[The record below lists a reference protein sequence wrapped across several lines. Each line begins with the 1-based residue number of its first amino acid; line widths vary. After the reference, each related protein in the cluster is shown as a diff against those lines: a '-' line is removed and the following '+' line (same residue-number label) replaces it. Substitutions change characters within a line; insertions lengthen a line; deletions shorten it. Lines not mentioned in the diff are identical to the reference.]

1 VTATAAEEH
10 AGHIVAEAGIDPE
23 RDLALAVLEEFL
35 PPHRGDSGN
44 ALVGTGLSIA
54 FGGVKALQD
63 VTITAPSKTFVGLLG
78 PNGAG
83 KSTCFDVLNGLKTPD
98 SGTITMFGKDVTKMR
113 PWDRA
118 RLGMGRTF
126 QANRLNH
133 DLTVG
138 ENLLSAAHLAI
149 KGNPISAILG
159 LPGPA
164 RSEARAEQA
173 AYAMCVLLGIK
184 EHWHDR
190 VSDLDFGRQRRI
202 EIGRSLMCGPAI
214 VLLDEPAAGL
224 DAEDAH
230 ALFALLR
237 QLQRDLGLTI
247 ILVEHYVKAVL
258 ENADLVYVLNQGQ
271 LLASG
276 TPAEVAADPTVRS
289 EYLGSVLDLE
299 QTPDITQ
306 AETLAEEADE
316 VLAEIEEAEAA
327 EAEAKEPAPAQGS
340 DENA

>member
-1 VTATAAEEH
+1 MSATTE
-10 AGHIVAEAGIDPE
+10 AGHIVAESGVDPE
-23 RDLALAVLEEFL
+23 RDQALAVLEAFL
-35 PPHRGDSGN
+35 PHRGDSGD
-44 ALVGTGLSIA
+44 ALVGSGLSIA
-54 FGGVKALQD
+54 FGGVKALQN
-63 VTITAPSKTFVGLLG
+63 VTITAPSRTFVGLLG

-98 SGTITMFGKDVTKMR
+98 SGTITMFGKDVTAMR

-118 RLGMGRTF
+118 KLGMGRTF
-126 QANRLNH
+126 QSNRLNH
-133 DLTVG
+133 DLSVG

-149 KGNPISAILG
+149 KGNPITTLLSF
-159 LPGPA
+159 PSV
-164 RSEARAEQA
+164 RKSEARAEQA

-184 EHWHDR
+184 DHWHDR

-224 DAEDAH
+224 DADDAH

-276 TPAEVAADPTVRS
+276 TPAEVAADPVVRA
-289 EYLGSVLDLE
+289 EYLGSVLDLDE
-299 QTPDITQ
+299 NPDVNE
-306 AETLAEEADE
+306 ASTLAEEADE
-316 VLAEIEEAEAA
+316 VLEEIA
-327 EAEAKEPAPAQGS
+327 EAEQQGVSANQGS
-340 DENA
+340 TENA

>member
-1 VTATAAEEH
+1 MSATTT
-10 AGHIVAEAGIDPE
+10 AGHIVSEAGVDPE
-23 RDLALAVLEEFL
+23 RDQALAVLEAFL
-35 PPHRGDSGN
+35 PPHGADSGD
-44 ALVGTGLSIA
+44 ALVGSGLSIA
-54 FGGVKALQD
+54 FGGVKALQN

-83 KSTCFDVLNGLKTPD
+83 KSTCFDVLNGLKVPD
-98 SGTITMFGKDVTKMR
+98 SGTITMFGKDVTKLR

-118 RLGMGRTF
+118 KLGMGRTF

-133 DLTVG
+133 DLSVG
-138 ENLLSAAHLAI
+138 ENLLSAAHLSI
-149 KGNPISAILG
+149 EGNPISTMLG
-159 LPGPA
+159 LPKA
-164 RSEARAEQA
+164 RRSEARAEQA

-184 EHWHDR
+184 DHWHDR

-224 DAEDAH
+224 DADDAH

-258 ENADLVYVLNQGQ
+258 ENADLMYVLNQGQ
-271 LLASG
+271 LLAAG
-276 TPAEVAADPTVRS
+276 TPAEVAADPVVRA
-289 EYLGSVLDLE
+289 EYLGSVLDLDE
-299 QTPDITQ
+299 NADVNS
-306 AETLAEEADE
+306 AHTLAEEADE
-316 VLAEIEEAEAA
+316 VLEEIEAEEGVAA
-327 EAEAKEPAPAQGS
+327 KQGS
-340 DENA
+340 TDNA

>member
-1 VTATAAEEH
+1 VTATTDH
-10 AGHIVAEAGIDPE
+10 AGHIVSEAGVDPE
-23 RDLALAVLEEFL
+23 RDKALAVLEAFL
-35 PPHRGDSGN
+35 PPHRGDTGD
-44 ALVGTGLSIA
+44 ALVGRGLSIA
-54 FGGVKALQD
+54 FGGVKALQN
-63 VTITAPSKTFVGLLG
+63 VNITAPAKTFVGLLG

-118 RLGMGRTF
+118 KLGMGRTF

-133 DLTVG
+133 DLSVG
-138 ENLLSAAHLAI
+138 ENLMAAAHLQI
-149 KGNPISAILG
+149 KGDPISTILG
-159 LPGPA
+159 LPGP
-164 RSEARAEQA
+164 RKSEKRAEQA
-173 AYAMCVLLGIK
+173 AYAMTVLLGIQ

-258 ENADLVYVLNQGQ
+258 ENADVVYVLNQGQ

-276 TPAEVAADPTVRS
+276 TPEEVAADPVVRS
-289 EYLGSVLDLE
+289 EYLGSILDLDE
-299 QTPDITQ
+299 NADIDT

-316 VLAEIEEAEAA
+316 VIAEHAEEPTPAEANH
-327 EAEAKEPAPAQGS
+327 QG
-340 DENA
+340 EQK

>member
-1 VTATAAEEH
+1 LRGEVGFEEVRFQYSGATS
-10 AGHIVAEAGIDPE
+10 P
-23 RDLALAVLEEFL
+23 ALDGVSLEITPGATL
-35 PPHRGDSGN
+35 
-44 ALVGTGLSIA
+44 ALVGPT
-54 FGGVKALQD
+54 
-63 VTITAPSKTFVGLLG
+63 
-78 PNGAG
+78 GAG
-83 KSTCFDVLNGLKTPD
+83 KSTRFDVLIGLKSPD
-98 SGTITMFGKDVTKMR
+98 SGTITMFGKDVTKLR

-118 RLGMGRTF
+118 KIGMGRTF

-133 DLTVG
+133 DLSVG
-138 ENLLSAAHLAI
+138 ENLLSAAHLSI
-149 KGNPISAILG
+149 KGNPLTTLLG
-159 LPGPA
+159 FPSV
-164 RSEARAEQA
+164 RKSERRAEEA

-184 EHWHDR
+184 DHWHDR

-276 TPAEVAADPTVRS
+276 TPAEVAADPVVRA
-289 EYLGSVLDLE
+289 EYLGSVLDLDE
-299 QTPDITQ
+299 NADVNE
-306 AETLAEEADE
+306 AHTLAEEADE
-316 VLAEIEEAEAA
+316 VLEEISDSEEGVGAN
-327 EAEAKEPAPAQGS
+327 QGS
-340 DENA
+340 TENA

>member
-1 VTATAAEEH
+1 MSS
-10 AGHIVAEAGIDPE
+10 GHIVAEAGLDAE
-23 RDLALAVLEEFL
+23 RDQALAVLEAFL
-35 PPHRGDSGN
+35 PPHRGDSGD
-44 ALVGTGLSIA
+44 ALVGNGLSIA
-54 FGGVKALQD
+54 FGGVKALQN
-63 VTITAPSKTFVGLLG
+63 VTITAPSQTFVGLLG

-83 KSTCFDVLNGLKTPD
+83 KSTCFDVLNGLKVPD
-98 SGTITMFGKDVTKMR
+98 SGTITMFGKDVTNLR

-118 RLGMGRTF
+118 KLGMGRTF

-133 DLTVG
+133 DLSVG

-149 KGNPISAILG
+149 KGNPITTLLG
-159 LPGPA
+159 FPSV
-164 RSEARAEQA
+164 RKSEQRATEA

-184 EHWHDR
+184 DHWHDR

-224 DAEDAH
+224 DADDAH

-276 TPAEVAADPTVRS
+276 TPAEVAADPVVRA
-289 EYLGSVLDLE
+289 EYLGSVLDLDE
-299 QTPDITQ
+299 TPDVNE
-306 AETLAEEADE
+306 AHTLAEEADE
-316 VLAEIEEAEAA
+316 VLEEIVESEAQAMSTSRSPSGGVP
-327 EAEAKEPAPAQGS
+327 AKQGS
-340 DENA
+340 TDNA

>member
-1 VTATAAEEH
+1 VTATDEH
-10 AGHIVAEAGIDPE
+10 AGHIVSEAGVDPE
-23 RDLALAVLEEFL
+23 RDMALAVLEAFL

-44 ALVGTGLSIA
+44 ALVGKGVSIA
-54 FGGVKALQD
+54 FGGVKALQN

-83 KSTCFDVLNGLKTPD
+83 KSTLFDVLNGLKTPD
-98 SGTITMFGKDVTKMR
+98 SGQIIMFGKDVTKSR

-118 RLGMGRTF
+118 KLGMGRTF

-149 KGNPISAILG
+149 KGDPISTILG
-159 LPGPA
+159 LPGPTK
-164 RSEARAEQA
+164 SEARAEQA

-276 TPAEVAADPTVRS
+276 TPAEVAADPVVRS
-289 EYLGSVLDLE
+289 EYLGSVLDLDK
-299 QTPDITQ
+299 TDDITK
-306 AETLAEEADE
+306 AESLAEEADDFI
-316 VLAEIEEAEAA
+316 AEHAEAEKAEAEAA
-327 EAEAKEPAPAQGS
+327 EAAQGS
-340 DENA
+340 EKNA

>member
-1 VTATAAEEH
+1 MTTATD
-10 AGHIVAEAGIDPE
+10 GHIVAEAGVDPE
-23 RDLALAVLEEFL
+23 RDQALAVLEAFL
-35 PPHRGDSGN
+35 PPHRGDSGD
-44 ALVGTGLSIA
+44 ALVGSGLSIA
-54 FGGVKALQD
+54 FGGVKALQN
-63 VTITAPSKTFVGLLG
+63 VNITAPSKTFVGLLG

-83 KSTCFDVLNGLKTPD
+83 KSTCFDVLNGLKVPD
-98 SGTITMFGKDVTKMR
+98 SGTVTMFGKDVTKLR

-118 RLGMGRTF
+118 KLGMGRTF

-133 DLTVG
+133 DLSVG
-138 ENLLSAAHLAI
+138 ENLLSAAHLSI
-149 KGNPISAILG
+149 KGNPLATLLG
-159 LPGPA
+159 LPGA
-164 RSEARAEQA
+164 RKSEQRAVEA

-224 DAEDAH
+224 DADDAH

-276 TPAEVAADPTVRS
+276 TPAEVAADPVVRA
-289 EYLGSVLDLE
+289 EYLGSVLDLDE
-299 QTPDITQ
+299 NADVTE
-306 AETLAEEADE
+306 AHTLAEEADE
-316 VLAEIEEAEAA
+316 VLEEIA
-327 EAEAKEPAPAQGS
+327 EAEEGVAANQGS
-340 DENA
+340 TENA

>member
-1 VTATAAEEH
+1 MTADV
-10 AGHIVAEAGIDPE
+10 GHIVSEAGVDPE
-23 RDLALAVLEEFL
+23 RDQALAVLEAFL
-35 PPHRGDSGN
+35 PPHGGDSGD
-44 ALVGTGLSIA
+44 ALVGSGLSIA
-54 FGGVKALQD
+54 FGGVKALQN

-83 KSTCFDVLNGLKTPD
+83 KSTCFDVLNGLKVPD
-98 SGTITMFGKDVTKMR
+98 SGTITMFGKDVTKLR

-118 RLGMGRTF
+118 KLGMGRTF

-133 DLTVG
+133 DLSVG
-138 ENLLSAAHLAI
+138 ENLLSAAHLSI
-149 KGNPISAILG
+149 EGNPISTMLG
-159 LPGPA
+159 LPKA
-164 RSEARAEQA
+164 RRSEARAEQA

-224 DAEDAH
+224 DADDAH

-271 LLASG
+271 LLAAG
-276 TPAEVAADPTVRS
+276 TPAEVAADPVVRA
-289 EYLGSVLDLE
+289 EYLGSVLDLDE
-299 QTPDITQ
+299 NADVNE
-306 AETLAEEADE
+306 AHTLAEEADE
-316 VLAEIEEAEAA
+316 VLEELEAEEGVAA
-327 EAEAKEPAPAQGS
+327 KQGS
-340 DENA
+340 TDNA

>member
-1 VTATAAEEH
+1 VTATTAADH
-10 AGHIVAEAGIDPE
+10 AGHIVSEAGIDPE
-23 RDLALAVLEEFL
+23 RDRALAVLEAFL

-44 ALVGTGLSIA
+44 ALVGKGVSIA
-54 FGGVKALQD
+54 FGGVKALQN

-83 KSTCFDVLNGLKTPD
+83 KSTLFDVLNGLKVPD
-98 SGTITMFGKDVTKMR
+98 SGQIIMFGKDVTKAR

-118 RLGMGRTF
+118 KLGMGRTF
-126 QANRLNH
+126 QSNRLNH

-149 KGNPISAILG
+149 KGNPISTILG
-159 LPGPA
+159 LPGPTK
-164 RSEARAEQA
+164 SEARAEQA

-237 QLQRDLGLTI
+237 QLQKDLGLTI

-276 TPAEVAADPTVRS
+276 TPAEVAADPVVRS
-289 EYLGSVLDLE
+289 EYLGSVLDLDS
-299 QTPDITQ
+299 TDDIST
-306 AETLAEEADE
+306 AESLAEEADDFI
-316 VLAEIEEAEAA
+316 AEHADDAEKA
-327 EAEAKEPAPAQGS
+327 EAEKPEAAQGS
-340 DENA
+340 NENA

>member
-1 VTATAAEEH
+1 VSGTD
-10 AGHIVAEAGIDPE
+10 GHIVSESGVDPE
-23 RDLALAVLEEFL
+23 RDKALAVLEAFL
-35 PPHRGDSGN
+35 PPHRGDTGN
-44 ALVGTGLSIA
+44 ALVGKGLSIA
-54 FGGVKALQD
+54 FGGVKALQN
-63 VTITAPSKTFVGLLG
+63 VNITAPAKTFVGLLG

-118 RLGMGRTF
+118 KLGMGRTF
-126 QANRLNH
+126 QANRLNA
-133 DLTVG
+133 DLSVG
-138 ENLLSAAHLAI
+138 ENLMAAAHLAI
-149 KGNPISAILG
+149 KGNPITTLLG
-159 LPGPA
+159 LPGP
-164 RSEARAEQA
+164 RQSEKRAEQA
-173 AYAMCVLLGIK
+173 AYAMCVLLGIQ

-224 DAEDAH
+224 DADDAH

-258 ENADLVYVLNQGQ
+258 ANADVVYVLNQGQ

-276 TPAEVAADPTVRS
+276 TPEEVAADPVVRS
-289 EYLGSVLDLE
+289 EYLGSILDL
-299 QTPDITQ
+299 DD
-306 AETLAEEADE
+306 AEDVDHAKTALEEADE
-316 VLAEIEEAEAA
+316 VLAEASADG
-327 EAEAKEPAPAQGS
+327 KQG
-340 DENA
+340 EQK

>member
-1 VTATAAEEH
+1 VTTTAEDH
-10 AGHIVAEAGIDPE
+10 AGHIVSEAGIDPE
-23 RDLALAVLEEFL
+23 RDQALAVLEGFL
-35 PPHRGDSGN
+35 PPHRGDSGD

-54 FGGVKALQD
+54 FGGVKALQN

-98 SGTITMFGKDVTKMR
+98 SGTITMFGKDVTKLR

-118 RLGMGRTF
+118 KIGMGRTF

-133 DLTVG
+133 DLSVG
-138 ENLLSAAHLAI
+138 ENLLSAAHLSI
-149 KGNPISAILG
+149 KGNPLTTLLG
-159 LPGPA
+159 FPSV
-164 RSEARAEQA
+164 RKSERRAEEA

-184 EHWHDR
+184 DHWHDR

-202 EIGRSLMCGPAI
+202 EIGRSLMCDPAI

-276 TPAEVAADPTVRS
+276 TPAEVAADPVVRA
-289 EYLGSVLDLE
+289 EYLGSVLDLDE
-299 QTPDITQ
+299 NADVNE
-306 AETLAEEADE
+306 AHTLAEEADE
-316 VLAEIEEAEAA
+316 VLEEISDSEEGVGAN
-327 EAEAKEPAPAQGS
+327 QGS
-340 DENA
+340 TENA

>member
-1 VTATAAEEH
+1 MSAATD
-10 AGHIVAEAGIDPE
+10 GHIVAEAGIDAE
-23 RDLALAVLEEFL
+23 RDQALAVLEAFL
-35 PPHRGDSGN
+35 PPHGGDSGD
-44 ALVGTGLSIA
+44 ALIGSNLSIA
-54 FGGVKALQD
+54 FGGVKALQN
-63 VTITAPSKTFVGLLG
+63 VTITAPAKTFVGLLG

-98 SGTITMFGKDVTKMR
+98 SGQIIMFGKDVTKSR

-118 RLGMGRTF
+118 KLGMGRTF

-149 KGNPISAILG
+149 KGNPISTILG
-159 LPGPA
+159 LPGPTK
-164 RSEARAEQA
+164 SEARAEQA

-276 TPAEVAADPTVRS
+276 TPAEVAADPVVRS

-299 QTPDITQ
+299 KTDDITQ
-306 AETLAEEADE
+306 AESLAQEADE
-316 VLAEIEEAEAA
+316 VLEEIA
-327 EAEAKEPAPAQGS
+327 EAEAEGEGVAANQGS
-340 DENA
+340 TENA

>member
-1 VTATAAEEH
+1 MSATTAEAGH
-10 AGHIVAEAGIDPE
+10 SAGHIVSEAGVDAE
-23 RDLALAVLEEFL
+23 RDQALAVLEAFL
-35 PPHRGDSGN
+35 PPHRGDSGD
-44 ALVGTGLSIA
+44 ALVGSNLSIA
-54 FGGVKALQD
+54 FGGVKALQN
-63 VTITAPSKTFVGLLG
+63 VNITAPSKTFVGLLG

-98 SGTITMFGKDVTKMR
+98 SGTITMFGKDVTTMR

-118 RLGMGRTF
+118 KLGMGRTF

-133 DLTVG
+133 DLSVG

-149 KGNPISAILG
+149 KGNPITTLLG
-159 LPGPA
+159 FGGP
-164 RSEARAEQA
+164 RKSEQRATEA

-184 EHWHDR
+184 DHWHDR

-224 DAEDAH
+224 DADDAH

-276 TPAEVAADPTVRS
+276 SPAEVAADPVVRA
-289 EYLGSVLDLE
+289 EYLGSVLDLDE
-299 QTPDITQ
+299 TADVIEAP
-306 AETLAEEADE
+306 TLADEADE
-316 VLAEIEEAEAA
+316 VIA
-327 EAEAKEPAPAQGS
+327 EAEAEGVPAKQGS
-340 DENA
+340 TENA

>member
-1 VTATAAEEH
+1 VTATDEH
-10 AGHIVAEAGIDPE
+10 AGHIVSEAGVDPE
-23 RDLALAVLEEFL
+23 RDTALAVLEAFL

-44 ALVGTGLSIA
+44 ALVGKGVSIA
-54 FGGVKALQD
+54 FGGVKALQN

-83 KSTCFDVLNGLKTPD
+83 KSTLFDVLNGLKTPD
-98 SGTITMFGKDVTKMR
+98 SGQIIMFGKDVTKSR

-118 RLGMGRTF
+118 KLGMGRTF

-149 KGNPISAILG
+149 KGNPISTILG
-159 LPGPA
+159 FPGPTK
-164 RSEARAEQA
+164 SEARAEQA

-276 TPAEVAADPTVRS
+276 TPAEVAADPVVRS
-289 EYLGSVLDLE
+289 EYLGSVLDLD
-299 QTPDITQ
+299 TTDDITQ
-306 AETLAEEADE
+306 AESLAEEADDFI
-316 VLAEIEEAEAA
+316 AEQAEAEKAEADAAEAA
-327 EAEAKEPAPAQGS
+327 QGS
-340 DENA
+340 EKNA

>member
-1 VTATAAEEH
+1 MTGSD
-10 AGHIVAEAGIDPE
+10 GHIVSGSGIDAE
-23 RDLALAVLEEFL
+23 RDLALAVLENFL
-35 PPHRGDSGN
+35 PHREDSGE
-44 ALVGTGLSIA
+44 ALVGAGLSIA
-54 FGGVKALQD
+54 FGGVKALQN

-83 KSTCFDVLNGLKTPD
+83 KSTCFDVLNGLKIPD
-98 SGTITMFGKDVTKMR
+98 SGTITMFGRDVTAMR

-118 RLGMGRTF
+118 KLGMGRTF
-126 QANRLNH
+126 QSNRLNL

-138 ENLLSAAHLAI
+138 ENLMSAAHLAI
-149 KGNPISAILG
+149 KGNPLTTLLG
-159 LPGPA
+159 LPGPR
-164 RSEARAEQA
+164 RSERRAEQA
-173 AYAMCVLLGIK
+173 AYAMTVLLGIK
-184 EHWHDR
+184 DHWHDR

-258 ENADLVYVLNQGQ
+258 DNADLVYVLNQGQ

-276 TPAEVAADPTVRS
+276 TPAEIAADPVVRS
-289 EYLGSVLDLE
+289 EYLGSVLDIAE
-299 QTPDITQ
+299 TPDLTK
-306 AETLAEEADE
+306 AHTLAEEADE
-316 VLAEIEEAEAA
+316 VLAPIESEAVS
-327 EAEAKEPAPAQGS
+327 AQGRS
-340 DENA
+340 DHA

>member
-1 VTATAAEEH
+1 MSTATE
-10 AGHIVAEAGIDPE
+10 GHIVSESGIDEE
-23 RDLALAVLEEFL
+23 RDRALAVLEAFL
-35 PPHRGDSGN
+35 PPHRGDTGN
-44 ALVGTGLSIA
+44 ALVGKGVSIA
-54 FGGVKALQD
+54 FGGVKALQN
-63 VTITAPSKTFVGLLG
+63 VNITAPSKTFVGLLG

-83 KSTCFDVLNGLKTPD
+83 KSTLFDVLNGLKVPD
-98 SGTITMFGKDVTKMR
+98 SGQIIMFGKDVTKMR

-118 RLGMGRTF
+118 KLGMGRTF
-126 QANRLNH
+126 QSNRLNF
-133 DLTVG
+133 DISVG
-138 ENLLSAAHLAI
+138 ENLMSAAHLAI
-149 KGNPISAILG
+149 KGNFLTTLLG
-159 LPGPA
+159 FPGPTK
-164 RSEARAEQA
+164 SEARAEQA
-173 AYAMCVLLGIK
+173 AYAMTVLLGIK
-184 EHWHDR
+184 DHWHDR

-224 DAEDAH
+224 DADDAH

-276 TPAEVAADPTVRS
+276 TPAEVAADPVVRS
-289 EYLGSVLDLE
+289 EYLGSVLDLDE
-299 QTPDITQ
+299 TTDLDK

-316 VLAEIEEAEAA
+316 IVA
-327 EAEAKEPAPAQGS
+327 EAETAQGDAVPAEQGS
-340 DENA
+340 EK

>member
-1 VTATAAEEH
+1 MSAST
-10 AGHIVAEAGIDPE
+10 GHIVSEAGVDAE
-23 RDLALAVLEEFL
+23 RDQALAVLEAYL
-35 PPHRGDSGN
+35 PPHRGDSGD
-44 ALVGTGLSIA
+44 ALVGSGLSIA
-54 FGGVKALQD
+54 FGGVKALQN
-63 VTITAPSKTFVGLLG
+63 VNITAPAKTFVGLLG

-98 SGTITMFGKDVTKMR
+98 SGTITMFGKDVTKLR

-118 RLGMGRTF
+118 KLGMGRTF

-133 DLTVG
+133 DLSVG

-149 KGNPISAILG
+149 KGNPITTLLG
-159 LPGPA
+159 FPGP
-164 RSEARAEQA
+164 RKSEQRATEA

-184 EHWHDR
+184 DHWHDR

-224 DAEDAH
+224 DADDAH

-276 TPAEVAADPTVRS
+276 TPAEVAADPVVRA
-289 EYLGSVLDLE
+289 EYLGSVLDLDE
-299 QTPDITQ
+299 TADVNEAP
-306 AETLAEEADE
+306 TLAEEADE
-316 VLAEIEEAEAA
+316 VLEDIAEVEGVPTTGV
-327 EAEAKEPAPAQGS
+327 PANQGS
-340 DENA
+340 SENA

>member
-1 VTATAAEEH
+1 VTTTAEDH
-10 AGHIVAEAGIDPE
+10 AGHIVSEAGIDPE
-23 RDLALAVLEEFL
+23 RDQALAVLEGFL
-35 PPHRGDSGN
+35 PPHRGDSGD

-54 FGGVKALQD
+54 FGGVKALQN

-98 SGTITMFGKDVTKMR
+98 SGTITMFGKDVTKLR

-118 RLGMGRTF
+118 KIGMGRTF

-133 DLTVG
+133 DLSVG
-138 ENLLSAAHLAI
+138 ENLLSAAHLSI
-149 KGNPISAILG
+149 KGNPLTTLLG
-159 LPGPA
+159 FPSV
-164 RSEARAEQA
+164 RKSERRAEEA

-184 EHWHDR
+184 DHWHDR

-276 TPAEVAADPTVRS
+276 TPAEVAADPVVRA
-289 EYLGSVLDLE
+289 EYLGSVLDLDE
-299 QTPDITQ
+299 NADVNE
-306 AETLAEEADE
+306 AHTLAEEADE
-316 VLAEIEEAEAA
+316 VLEEISDSEEGVGAN
-327 EAEAKEPAPAQGS
+327 QGS
-340 DENA
+340 TENA

>member
-1 VTATAAEEH
+1 VTATDEH
-10 AGHIVAEAGIDPE
+10 AGHIVSETGVDPE
-23 RDLALAVLEEFL
+23 RDQALAVLEAFL

-44 ALVGTGLSIA
+44 ALVGKGLSIS
-54 FGGVKALQD
+54 FGGVKALQN

-98 SGTITMFGKDVTKMR
+98 SGQIIMFGKDVTKSR

-118 RLGMGRTF
+118 KLGMGRTF

-149 KGNPISAILG
+149 KGDPISTILG
-159 LPGPA
+159 LPGPTK
-164 RSEARAEQA
+164 SEARAEQA

-276 TPAEVAADPTVRS
+276 TPAEVAADPVVRS
-289 EYLGSVLDLE
+289 EYLGSVLDLDK
-299 QTPDITQ
+299 TDDIAQ
-306 AETLAEEADE
+306 AESLAEEADE
-316 VLAEIEEAEAA
+316 FIAEHQGEGAGAEEAAA
-327 EAEAKEPAPAQGS
+327 AKGN
-340 DENA
+340 ENA

>member
-1 VTATAAEEH
+1 VSATTAAHSSE
-10 AGHIVAEAGIDPE
+10 GHIVSEAGLDPE
-23 RDLALAVLEEFL
+23 RDKALAVIEAFL
-35 PPHRGDSGN
+35 PPHRGDTGN
-44 ALVGTGLSIA
+44 ALVGKGLSIA
-54 FGGVKALQD
+54 FGGVKALQN
-63 VTITAPSKTFVGLLG
+63 VNITAPSKTFVGLLG

-118 RLGMGRTF
+118 KLGMGRTF
-126 QANRLNH
+126 QSNRLNH

-149 KGNPISAILG
+149 KGDPISTVLG
-159 LPGPA
+159 LPGA
-164 RSEARAEQA
+164 RKSEKRAEQA

-184 EHWHDR
+184 DYYHDR
-190 VSDLDFGRQRRI
+190 VGDLDFGRQRRI

-258 ENADLVYVLNQGQ
+258 ANADVVYVLNQGQ

-276 TPAEVAADPTVRS
+276 TPEEVAADPVVRS
-289 EYLGSVLDLE
+289 EYLGSILDLDE
-299 QTPDITQ
+299 EDTAAAT
-306 AETLAEEADE
+306 AKLAGIGGD
-316 VLAEIEEAEAA
+316 
-327 EAEAKEPAPAQGS
+327 
-340 DENA
+340 N